1 MQNIISILQPSAG
14 EEDLLLDLMERVEDG
29 DSVDLVAD
37 AWNERLDVQQKKIW
51 WEDLYKVDVDSRRSK
66 EVPLSAAEQME
77 EPQQN
82 VRPAEQME
90 EDRELLL
97 PYMIKTMV
105 KKAVADAM
113 KDVYLRLEKL
123 ENAEPSQSKGK
134 DGEEEGIGEKTD
146 CETGFGCVDYTGHG
160 GDAGLGEDDYRG
172 HGGETRFDRDDIGGV
187 EIRFDGDDIGG
198 GEKAVGESGGEELRT
213 GDGMMK
219 LAAAVETIDGC
230 ENVGDVVGE
239 TESGFGNRVDE
250 EPAVGKSID
259 EEPTVGKSID
269 EEQAV
274 GKNVDEE
281 QASGEKSLDE
291 EPAVGKSID
300 EEQAVGKSGDEEQ
313 AGVEKSLDGTDGNM
327 SVDEEQTSGEKS
339 QDGTGDEVRERPRLI
354 RTKMVHKKKCVLQ
367 PRRQLKKSIHVSS
380 PFTEEKA
387 KKEKKKEKEKA
398 KAKEKEKIDFF

>member
-29 DSVDLVAD
+29 DSVDLIAD

-97 PYMIKTMV
+97 PYMIKRMV
-105 KKAVADAM
+105 NKAVADTM

-146 CETGFGCVDYTGHG
+146 CETGFGYVDYTGHG

-250 EPAVGKSID
+250 EPADGKSI
-259 EEPTVGKSID
+259 
-269 EEQAV
+269 
-274 GKNVDEE
+274 
-281 QASGEKSLDE
+281 DE

-300 EEQAVGKSGDEEQ
+300 EEQAVGKSVDKEQ
-313 AGVEKSLDGTDGNM
+313 AGGEKSLDEEPAVGKSLDGTYGNM
-327 SVDEEQTSGEKS
+327 SVDEEQTGGEKS

-367 PRRQLKKSIHVSS
+367 PA
-380 PFTEEKA
+380 T
-387 KKEKKKEKEKA
+387 
-398 KAKEKEKIDFF
+398 EKINSCQFAIY

>member
-1 MQNIISILQPSAG
+1 
-14 EEDLLLDLMERVEDG
+14 
-29 DSVDLVAD
+29 
-37 AWNERLDVQQKKIW
+37 
-51 WEDLYKVDVDSRRSK
+51 
-66 EVPLSAAEQME
+66 ME

-97 PYMIKTMV
+97 PYMIKRMV

-146 CETGFGCVDYTGHG
+146 CETGFGGVDYTGHG

-259 EEPTVGKSID
+259 EEPAVGKIID

-274 GKNVDEE
+274 GKSVDEE
-281 QASGEKSLDE
+281 QAGGEKSLDEEQAGGEKSLDE
-291 EPAVGKSID
+291 EPAVGKS
-300 EEQAVGKSGDEEQ
+300 
-313 AGVEKSLDGTDGNM
+313 LDGTYGNM
-327 SVDEEQTSGEKS
+327 SVDEEQTGGEKS

-387 KKEKKKEKEKA
+387 KKKKKKEKEKA
-398 KAKEKEKIDFF
+398 KAKEKEKEKIDFF

>member
-1 MQNIISILQPSAG
+1 MQNIVSILQPSAG
-14 EEDLLLDLMERVEDG
+14 EEDLLLDLMEQVEDG

-97 PYMIKTMV
+97 PYMIKRMV

-198 GEKAVGESGGEELRT
+198 GEKAVGEELRT

-259 EEPTVGKSID
+259 K
-269 EEQAV
+269 
-274 GKNVDEE
+274 
-281 QASGEKSLDE
+281 

-300 EEQAVGKSGDEEQ
+300 EEQAVGKSVDEEQ

-327 SVDEEQTSGEKS
+327 SVDEEQTGGEKS
-339 QDGTGDEVRERPRLI
+339 QDGTGDEVRERPKLI

-367 PRRQLKKSIHVSS
+367 PTRQLKNQFMSVRHLLL
-380 PFTEEKA
+380 
-387 KKEKKKEKEKA
+387 KKRQKKKKRKRRRRRRRRRRLIFS
-398 KAKEKEKIDFF
+398 KFLGLNVF

>member
-14 EEDLLLDLMERVEDG
+14 EEDLLLDLMEQVEDG

-97 PYMIKTMV
+97 PYMIKRMV

-146 CETGFGCVDYTGHG
+146 CETGFGGVDYTGHG

-259 EEPTVGKSID
+259 EEQPAGKS
-269 EEQAV
+269 V
-274 GKNVDEE
+274 
-281 QASGEKSLDE
+281 
-291 EPAVGKSID
+291 
-300 EEQAVGKSGDEEQ
+300 DEEQ

-327 SVDEEQTSGEKS
+327 SVDEEQTGGEKS

-398 KAKEKEKIDFF
+398 KAKEKEKIDFSKFLGLNVF

>member
-82 VRPAEQME
+82 VRPTEQME

-97 PYMIKTMV
+97 PYMIKRMV

-146 CETGFGCVDYTGHG
+146 CETGFGCVDYTGHC

-198 GEKAVGESGGEELRT
+198 GEKAVSESGGEELRT

-219 LAAAVETIDGC
+219 LAAAVETIDGS

-259 EEPTVGKSID
+259 EE
-269 EEQAV
+269 
-274 GKNVDEE
+274 
-281 QASGEKSLDE
+281 
-291 EPAVGKSID
+291 
-300 EEQAVGKSGDEEQ
+300 QAVGKSVDEEQ

-327 SVDEEQTSGEKS
+327 SVDEEQTGGEKS

-367 PRRQLKKSIHVSS
+367 PTRQLKKSIHVSS

-387 KKEKKKEKEKA
+387 KKEKKKEKEK
-398 KAKEKEKIDFF
+398 EKEKIDFF

>member
-1 MQNIISILQPSAG
+1 MQNIVSILQPSAG

-37 AWNERLDVQQKKIW
+37 ARNERLDVQQKKIW

-97 PYMIKTMV
+97 PYMIKRMV

-259 EEPTVGKSID
+259 KEPAVGKSID

-274 GKNVDEE
+274 GKSVDEE
-281 QASGEKSLDE
+281 QAGGEKSLDE

-300 EEQAVGKSGDEEQ
+300 EEQAVGKSVDEEQ

-327 SVDEEQTSGEKS
+327 SVDEEQTGGEKS
-339 QDGTGDEVRERPRLI
+339 QDGTGDEVRERPKLI

-367 PRRQLKKSIHVSS
+367 PTRQLKKSIHVSS
-380 PFTEEKA
+380 PFTTEEKA

-398 KAKEKEKIDFF
+398 KEKEKIDFF

>member
-14 EEDLLLDLMERVEDG
+14 EEDLLLDLMEQVEDG

-97 PYMIKTMV
+97 PYMIKRMV

-146 CETGFGCVDYTGHG
+146 CETGFGYVDYTGHG

-198 GEKAVGESGGEELRT
+198 GEKAVGEELRT

-259 EEPTVGKSID
+259 EEP
-269 EEQAV
+269 
-274 GKNVDEE
+274 
-281 QASGEKSLDE
+281 
-291 EPAVGKSID
+291 AVGKSID
-300 EEQAVGKSGDEEQ
+300 EEQAVGKSVDEEQ

-327 SVDEEQTSGEKS
+327 SVDEEQTGGEKS

-398 KAKEKEKIDFF
+398 KAKEKEKIDFSKFLGLNVF

>member
-29 DSVDLVAD
+29 DSVDLIAD

-97 PYMIKTMV
+97 PYMIKRMV
-105 KKAVADAM
+105 NKAVADTM

-146 CETGFGCVDYTGHG
+146 CETGFGGVDYTGHG

-259 EEPTVGKSID
+259 EE
-269 EEQAV
+269 QAV
-274 GKNVDEE
+274 GKSVDEE
-281 QASGEKSLDE
+281 QAG
-291 EPAVGKSID
+291 G
-300 EEQAVGKSGDEEQ
+300 
-313 AGVEKSLDGTDGNM
+313 EKSLDGTDGNM
-327 SVDEEQTSGEKS
+327 SVDEEHTGGEKS

-387 KKEKKKEKEKA
+387 KKEKKKERRRQRRRRRRRLIFSK
-398 KAKEKEKIDFF
+398 FLGLNVF